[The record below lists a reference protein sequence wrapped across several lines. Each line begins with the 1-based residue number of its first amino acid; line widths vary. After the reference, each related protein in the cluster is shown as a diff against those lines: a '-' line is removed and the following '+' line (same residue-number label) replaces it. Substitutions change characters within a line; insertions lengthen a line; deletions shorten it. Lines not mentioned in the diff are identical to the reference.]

1 MNIEKINQSQT
12 NFKAIKSTRCEGLYR
27 KNFKLYKDV
36 MNTLKQNPVAN
47 YFFKKHD
54 VAIILNADEKA
65 NNLVESSL
73 RIIFDNPFK
82 NKFDSMIDA
91 SKNIFNQAIVLGHGY
106 SESVEESIEKSTAD
120 LIGYLDGSDAVKSK
134 SFRNNLKSAEDKL
147 KKDIMHSKINSR
159 RLIK

>member
-1 MNIEKINQSQT
+1 MKIEKINQNQT

-36 MNTLKQNPVAN
+36 MNTLKQNPVAD
-47 YFFKKHD
+47 YFFKKYD

-65 NNLVESSL
+65 TNLVESSL

-91 SKNIFNQAIVLGHGY
+91 SKNIFNQTLVLGHGY
-106 SESVEESIEKSTAD
+106 SESLEKSLEKSTAD
-120 LIGYLDGSDAVKSK
+120 LKGYLDGSDATKSK
-134 SFRNNLKSAEDKL
+134 AFRNSLKTTEDTL
-147 KKDIMHSKINSR
+147 RKDIARLKINSR